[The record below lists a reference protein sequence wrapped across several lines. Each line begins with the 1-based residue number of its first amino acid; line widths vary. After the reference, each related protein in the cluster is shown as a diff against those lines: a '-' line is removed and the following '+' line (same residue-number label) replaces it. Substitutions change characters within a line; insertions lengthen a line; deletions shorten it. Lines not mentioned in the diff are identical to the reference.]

1 MNDNNNVLRN
11 IFQGK
16 PSERPGIWYMRQ
28 AGRTLPSYLK
38 IREEYSFA
46 QMMETPELAAKITLL
61 PVRDLGVDGS
71 ILFSDILVI
80 PEALG
85 MNLVWIEKGPK
96 FTDPLHNY
104 DKPSEKLIPDSDKLN
119 HVYKAIDEYHNQ
131 NDVDAPLIGFCG
143 APLTTLCYMVQGL
156 SSNQNFPEAVDLIY
170 KNRKEAEAIL
180 EKITEL
186 SIIYAKNQI
195 KHGIEAF
202 QLFDTH
208 AGLIPSDLYFELI
221 MPYVDRISKAVR
233 EEGIPFIF
241 LPKGIG
247 SAISRFTPEHADFI
261 SVDWQTSLFDA
272 HKLVH
277 PDLGIQGN
285 IDPRMIFADKKV
297 IEKELMRLSEFWKLR
312 KKWIFNLGHGFL
324 PKTPFENAKFMT
336 DWLKNHDWS

>member
-1 MNDNNNVLRN
+1 MFNKMNVLRN

-16 PSERPGIWYMRQ
+16 ECDRPGIWYMRQ

-38 IREEYSFA
+38 IRKDFSFA
-46 QMMETPELAAKITLL
+46 EMMGTPDLAAKITLL
-61 PVRDLGVDGS
+61 PVNDLGVDGS

-85 MNLVWIEKGPK
+85 MNLEWTEKGPK
-96 FTDPLHNY
+96 FTEPLYQYKN
-104 DKPSEKLIPDSDKLN
+104 PSKRLVADAGKLE
-119 HVYKAIDEYHNQ
+119 HVYAAIDSYHIQ
-131 NDVDAPLIGFCG
+131 NDKDAPLIGFCG
-143 APLTTLCYMVQGL
+143 APFTTLCYMVQGL
-156 SSNQNFPEAVDLIY
+156 SSNPGFPEAVNMIY
-170 KNRKEAEAIL
+170 QNREEAKKIL

-221 MPYVDRISKAVR
+221 MPYVNKISKAVR

-247 SAISRFTPEHADFI
+247 AAISRFTPEHCDFI
-261 SVDWQTSLFDA
+261 SIDWQTSLFDA

-277 PDLGIQGN
+277 PELGIQGN
-285 IDPRMIFADKKV
+285 IDPRMIFADKNV
-297 IEKELMRLSEFWKLR
+297 IEKELIRLSEFWKLR

-336 DWLKNHDWS
+336 DWLLNHKW

>member
-1 MNDNNNVLRN
+1 MNELRK
-11 IFQGK
+11 ILKGIE
-16 PSERPGIWYMRQ
+16 SDRPGIWYMRQ

-38 IREEYSFA
+38 IREDYSFA
-46 QMMETPELAAKITLL
+46 EMMETPELAAKITLL
-61 PVRDLGVDGS
+61 PIRDLGVDGS

-85 MNLVWIEKGPK
+85 MNLEWTEKGPK
-96 FTDPLHNY
+96 FTEPLFQFENPSARLNADP
-104 DKPSEKLIPDSDKLN
+104 EKLN
-119 HVYKAIDEYHNQ
+119 HVYAAIDEYHNQ

-143 APLTTLCYMVQGL
+143 APFTTFCYMVQGL
-156 SSNQNFPEAVDLIY
+156 SSNPNFPDAVELIY
-170 KNRKEAEAIL
+170 KNRKEAEKIF

-186 SIIYAKNQI
+186 SIIYVKNQI

-208 AGLIPSDLYFELI
+208 AGLLPSDLYFELI
-221 MPYVDRISKAVR
+221 MPYVNRISKAVR

-247 SAISRFTPEHADFI
+247 AAVSRFTPEHADFI
-261 SVDWQTSLFDA
+261 SIDWQTSLFDA

-285 IDPRMIFADKKV
+285 IDPRMIFADKDV
-297 IEKELMRLSEFWKLR
+297 IEKELIRLAEFWKLR
-312 KKWIFNLGHGFL
+312 KRWIFNLGHGFL

-336 DWLKNHDWS
+336 DWLKNHKW